1 MYGGIR
7 YSYSAGTIVKAI
19 EKRDGSMIEW
29 LLKRN
34 RHRAGPRPDPPTTLE
49 KLDAAMAKTEK
60 NKVLTHDLKY
70 TDDVHLPILV
80 RRAIR
85 ADPKLTLQGGII
97 DNFVPAKL
105 RDLIEEVR
113 GI

>member
-49 KLDAAMAKTEK
+49 KLDAVTTKTEK
-60 NKVLTHDLKY
+60 NKVLTHDLKF
-70 TDDVHLPILV
+70 TDDVHLTLLV
-80 RRAIR
+80 HWAIR
-85 ADPKLTLQGGII
+85 VNPKLTLQGGIM
-97 DNFVPAKL
+97 DKFVPAKL
-105 RDLIEEVR
+105 RDLLEEVG